1 MQWAREKE
9 CSSRDENTSKSSQSR
24 WVYQAG
30 VRNGVKEKEAKK
42 KGSIRWSDS
51 AKKTE
56 WKTRVE
62 NSAMQRAGE
71 EKLFRLVVMPVHL
84 HYVCLVGRWLSG
96 IKVKERKNENWRR
109 DRSNLGPSEEKWPSK
124 RSKRREGEEKK
135 KNKVNRRLGARYYST
150 WRRRHTRLD
159 RNRK

>member
-30 VRNGVKEKEAKK
+30 TKNGAKEKEAKK
-42 KGSIRWSDS
+42 KEVRFDDQT
-51 AKKTE
+51 AQKKKE
-56 WKTRVE
+56 VE

-84 HYVCLVGRWLSG
+84 HYVCLVERWLCLSG
-96 IKVKERKNENWRR
+96 NKSEREKERELAERPKQ
-109 DRSNLGPSEEKWPSK
+109 SGPE
-124 RSKRREGEEKK
+124 RREMAE
-135 KNKVNRRLGARYYST
+135 
-150 WRRRHTRLD
+150 
-159 RNRK
+159 